1 MSWDLEKSR
10 NDYELEKEARK
21 KRLTAYADAIQKQT
35 LNTSSAAL
43 TMSMKVK

>member
-1 MSWDLEKSR
+1 MSWDLERSR

-35 LNTSSAAL
+35 L
-43 TMSMKVK
+43 KRRQK